1 MTDQPEQPPHS
12 RRTTLRLQAVPA
24 EQVPR
29 ESASRRLVQMAI
41 LVLLA
46 TLVWV
51 LTRPPP
57 TVEDVL
63 AWSDIAPPASTP
75 IHPWR
80 WIVIHHSATRRSSSQ
95 EIDREHQEVRG
106 WDGIGYHFVIG
117 NGADM
122 PLGRI
127 DATYRWRT
135 QTHGAHAGP
144 NPQQA
149 PYNSDGI
156 GICLIGNFDLDSLNP
171 FQERRLVELC
181 ALLIND
187 IPTLSVSRI
196 IGHRDVP
203 GKATV
208 CPGRNV
214 DIERLRFLVREEMLA
229 RHFTVR

>member
-1 MTDQPEQPPHS
+1 MTDAPGPPPSS

-24 EQVPR
+24 EQAPP
-29 ESASRRLVQMAI
+29 EPATRRILLFAI
-41 LVLLA
+41 IALLA
-46 TLVWV
+46 ALVWTLV
-51 LTRPPP
+51 RPPP
-57 TVEDVL
+57 QVEDVL
-63 AWSDIAPPASTP
+63 AWSDVAPPATTP

-80 WIVIHHSATRRSSSQ
+80 WIVIHHSASRRSSSE

-117 NGADM
+117 NGTDM

-127 DATYRWRT
+127 DATYRWET

-144 NPQQA
+144 NPLQA
-149 PYNSDGI
+149 PYNADGI
-156 GICLIGNFDLDSLNP
+156 GICLIGNFDIEPFNA
-171 FQERRLVELC
+171 FQEKRLVELC
-181 ALLIND
+181 ALLISN

-203 GKATV
+203 GKATA

-214 DIERLRFLVREEMLA
+214 DIDRLRFLVREELLA
-229 RHFTVR
+229 RHLTVR

>member
-1 MTDQPEQPPHS
+1 MTDDPDPPPNH

-24 EQVPR
+24 EQAPR
-29 ESASRRLVQMAI
+29 EPATRRLVLFAI
-41 LVLLA
+41 AALFAALA
-46 TLVWV
+46 WV

-57 TVEDVL
+57 RAEDAL
-63 AWSDIAPPASTP
+63 SWSDIAPPAATP

-80 WIVIHHSATRRSSSQ
+80 WIVIHHSASRRSSSQ

-117 NGADM
+117 NGLDM

-135 QTHGAHAGP
+135 QTHGAHAGSASE
-144 NPQQA
+144 QA
-149 PYNSDGI
+149 PYNLDGI
-156 GICLIGNFDLDSLNP
+156 GVCLIGNLDLDPFNP
-171 FQERRLVELC
+171 YQERRLVELC
-181 ALLIND
+181 ALLIHH

-203 GKATV
+203 GKLTV
-208 CPGRNV
+208 CPGRSV
-214 DIERLRFLVREEMLA
+214 DLERLRFLVREELVA